1 MYDFDPTRT
10 IFVCNKWDQVPVA
23 EEETVWNNTVKKLKD
38 HWPNFS
44 ESQMFK
50 LSTKEVC
57 LLFQQYET
65 SSSAMKKWS
74 YKRDNTVIFYY
85 LSASEICPL
94 VGEALQW

>member
-1 MYDFDPTRT
+1 MYDFDPTIT

-23 EEETVWNNTVKKLKD
+23 EEETVWNNTVKKLEH

-57 LLFQQYET
+57 LF
-65 SSSAMKKWS
+65 
-74 YKRDNTVIFYY
+74 VIKVV
-85 LSASEICPL
+85 LL
-94 VGEALQW
+94 L

>member
-23 EEETVWNNTVKKLKD
+23 EEETVWNNTVKKLEY

-50 LSTKEVC
+50 LSTKEDC
-57 LLFQQYET
+57 LF
-65 SSSAMKKWS
+65 
-74 YKRDNTVIFYY
+74 VIKVV
-85 LSASEICPL
+85 LL
-94 VGEALQW
+94 L